1 MNKDQLVYALAA
13 FAFTF
18 LIIQGITLPAVEFVF
33 CTSIKYIPEQIGY
46 MLLIPTA
53 VGMFVS
59 MYMIYKF
66 RNR

>member
-1 MNKDQLVYALAA
+1 MNKNQLIYALAA

-18 LIIQGITLPAVEFVF
+18 LVIQGITLSAVEFVF

-46 MLLIPTA
+46 MLLVPTI
-53 VGMFVS
+53 VGTFAS

>member
-18 LIIQGITLPAVEFVF
+18 LVMQGITLSAVEFVF

-46 MLLIPTA
+46 MLLIPTVVSMLA
-53 VGMFVS
+53 S
-59 MYMIYKF
+59 MYMMYKF